1 MTGRDAG
8 IADLYSAAAPPTR
21 RPGKVADLMAA
32 LASLTADEP
41 ATDLDMA
48 FDLAAH
54 LAELVLLQPHA
65 DKLAMDM
72 VVAISDAKLSLARFH
87 RYCEREL

>member
-8 IADLYSAAAPPTR
+8 IADLYSAAPLYSAI
-21 RPGKVADLMAA
+21 DLMAA
-32 LASLTADEP
+32 LASQADDEP
-41 ATDLDMA
+41 TSDLNMA

-65 DKLAMDM
+65 DQLAMDM